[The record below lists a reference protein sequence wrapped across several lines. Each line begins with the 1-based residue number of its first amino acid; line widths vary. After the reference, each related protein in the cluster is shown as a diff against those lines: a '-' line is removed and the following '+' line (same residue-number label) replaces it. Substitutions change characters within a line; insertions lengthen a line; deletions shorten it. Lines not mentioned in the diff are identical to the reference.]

1 MSYFLNK
8 AGKDLF
14 RKHIEQY
21 TPPDPLYDYTVDSK
35 GKKIRSKRA
44 IPPGLSKRDA
54 KILQS
59 VQTRAHYLDKGFSVL
74 GMRFGW
80 AFIISLIPVAG
91 AVADACL
98 NYVLVIRRAS
108 EADIPPWL
116 EARML
121 FNSAVSVGFSLI
133 PIAGDICL
141 AAWKANSRNA
151 VLLMEFLR
159 LRGEE
164 ALKRQEVVDD
174 DVAGFPEPGGS
185 RSGTRTTTGA
195 IANTKKGWFAGWRG
209 RRDNGKRPESNCDD
223 NELIKAPPADEKG
236 RFVERIPDDG

>member
-1 MSYFLNK
+1 
-8 AGKDLF
+8 
-14 RKHIEQY
+14 
-21 TPPDPLYDYTVDSK
+21 PLYDYTVNSK
-35 GKKIRSKRA
+35 GKKSRSKRA
-44 IPPGLSKRDA
+44 LPPGLSKRDA
-54 KILQS
+54 QILQS
-59 VQTRAHYLDKGFSVL
+59 VQIRAHHLDRGFSL
-74 GMRFGW
+74 LSMRFGW
-80 AFIISLIPVAG
+80 AFLISLVPVAG

-98 NYVLVIRRAS
+98 NYALVIRRARQDGFQFS
-108 EADIPPWL
+108 
-116 EARML
+116 R
-121 FNSAVSVGFSLI
+121 VSVGFSII

-174 DVAGFPEPGGS
+174 DVAEFPEPGGS